1 MDPYAF
7 MYSVTIKNTA
17 EPSNAQ
23 ASDALPQG
31 LALYQ
36 MRDRQHGNV
45 VACVMGHPP
54 TWQASS
60 DVMWNYQD
68 MSLPVKAYAQLY
80 NPQGVEG
87 VEFLPNEMFF
97 WMPEARGWYQ
107 QGQNVMGQA
116 FMPPM
121 SCVDGLTKW
130 IVPKF
135 RNGLP
140 GLRVTRGGNVS
151 FLSRLGALAQSTQG
165 EEGCITLEYVLK
177 GKPVEEEIYGVKSLL
192 QVPFYGPQGM
202 MVQTNWGF
210 PILFGFRAE
219 KGQLDANRPLF
230 WQIVATLR
238 RNPAWEQLLKQIM
251 QQLQAQ
257 FEYYTQLGYSRIQAA
272 GQLSQAISA
281 NNDAMLA
288 GFAHQRRAARM
299 TNAARRQVETNAPGR
314 TTNDDFSDM
323 MRGVETVYDPYWGE
337 SQQDANYLYHWTD
350 GQGSYQHSDD
360 PFFNPSIG
368 ANQDWTLMQ
377 PVQR

>member
-7 MYSVTIKNTA
+7 MNSLTIKNAT
-17 EPSNAQ
+17 EPSTAQ
-23 ASDALPQG
+23 ASDALLQR

-45 VACVMGHPP
+45 VACVMRHPP

-80 NPQGVEG
+80 NPQGAEG

-121 SCVDGLTKW
+121 SCVDALTTW
-130 IVPKF
+130 VVPKF
-135 RNGLP
+135 RKGLP
-140 GLRVTRGGNVS
+140 GLRVTRRGNVS
-151 FLSRLGALAQSTQG
+151 FLSRFGPSAQSTQG
-165 EEGCITLEYVLK
+165 EEGCITLEYVLN
-177 GKPVEEEIYGVKSLL
+177 GKPVEEEIYGVRSLL

-210 PILFGFRAE
+210 PVLFGFRAE
-219 KGQLDANRPLF
+219 KGQLDANRLLF
-230 WQIVATLR
+230 WQIATSLR
-238 RNPAWEQLLKQIM
+238 RNPVWEQLLKQIM
-251 QQLQAQ
+251 GQLQEV
-257 FEYYTQLGYSRIQAA
+257 FEYYTQLGYSQIQAA
-272 GQLSQAISA
+272 GQLSHAISA

-288 GFAHQRRAARM
+288 GFEHQRRAARI
-299 TNAARRQVETNAPGR
+299 TSAERRQVEANASGR

-323 MRGVETVYDPYWGE
+323 MRGVETVYDPYWGQ

-350 GQGSYQHSDD
+350 GQGNYQHSDD